1 MGTKGMF
8 KTILTT
14 SSGATK
20 RTWVYVVAGAR
31 PEPLLEDHNVE
42 DLGIISFNPEGRPQ

>member
-1 MGTKGMF
+1 MF
-8 KTILTT
+8 KMTLTT

-31 PEPLLEDHNVE
+31 PEPLLEDRDAE
-42 DLGIISFNPEGRPQ
+42 DLGIISFNLEGHSQ

>member
-1 MGTKGMF
+1 MF
-8 KTILTT
+8 KMTLTT

-31 PEPLLEDHNVE
+31 PEPLLEDRDAE
-42 DLGIISFNPEGRPQ
+42 DLGIISFNQEGCPQ